1 MSCLGSNDFRA
12 GFNFPL
18 TSKVPIVFNRYRD
31 CNMRKLLKLQK
42 GFTLI
47 ELLVVIAIIAILA
60 VVVFGEMAPATR
72 FAEARNSRR
81 WNDVNNLL
89 TAVHECIV
97 DNDGTLATC
106 GISTSLA
113 ESQLGTC
120 GSGGATLCAGAAAA
134 CLDLSGATLLGP
146 YLASIPQDPS
156 DGTAATT
163 SYSITVDANNIVTIA
178 SCSAENGET
187 VEVSR

>member
-1 MSCLGSNDFRA
+1 MYA
-12 GFNFPL
+12 
-18 TSKVPIVFNRYRD
+18 IVFNRYRD
-31 CNMRKLLKLQK
+31 CKMKKLLKLQK

-60 VVVFGEMAPATR
+60 VVVFVALDPATR
-72 FAEARNSRR
+72 FADARNSRR

-106 GISTSLA
+106 GINTSLA
-113 ESQLGTC
+113 RTQLGTC
-120 GSGGATLCAGAAAA
+120 GSGGATLCAGAAVA
-134 CLDLSGATLLGP
+134 CLDLSGATRLGP

-156 DGTAATT
+156 TGSAPTT
-163 SYSITVDANNIVTIA
+163 GYAVAVDANNIVTIS

-187 VEVSR
+187 IQVSR

>member
-1 MSCLGSNDFRA
+1 
-12 GFNFPL
+12 
-18 TSKVPIVFNRYRD
+18 
-31 CNMRKLLKLQK
+31 MRKLLKLQK

-60 VVVFGEMAPATR
+60 VVVFVALDPATR
-72 FAEARNSRR
+72 FADARNSRR

-97 DNDGTLATC
+97 DNDGDLTMC
-106 GISTSLA
+106 GIATSTA
-113 ESQLGTC
+113 ETQLGTC

-134 CLDLSGATLLGP
+134 CADLSTELGP

-156 DGTAATT
+156 DGAAATT
-163 SYSITVDANNIVTIA
+163 SYSITVDANNIVTLA

-187 VEVSR
+187 IQVSR